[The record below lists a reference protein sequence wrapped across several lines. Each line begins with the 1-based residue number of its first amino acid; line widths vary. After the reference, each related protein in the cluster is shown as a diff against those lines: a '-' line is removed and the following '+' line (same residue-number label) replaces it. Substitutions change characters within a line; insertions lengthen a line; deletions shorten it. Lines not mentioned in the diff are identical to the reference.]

1 MIFDLHAEDMLH
13 VYFNQTFWT
22 FISLSPSLQIRV
34 FEYVWVLRCCRILL
48 SKLYQVPP
56 RQSHRKTISLE
67 GQEQR
72 CITEEHFN
80 LRIRENIIMYRLLL
94 FRSFS
99 SEQSNSERCTR
110 NAQFVWL
117 QAVQMWAILK
127 VICKCYYIWRR
138 KITIK
143 TVQVMINAEFIQT

>member
-22 FISLSPSLQIRV
+22 FTSLSPSLKIRV

-48 SKLYQVPP
+48 SKLYHVPP
-56 RQSHRKTISLE
+56 RQSHRKTLSLE

-80 LRIRENIIMYRLLL
+80 LRIRENVIMYSLLL
-94 FRSFS
+94 FRSFC
-99 SEQSNSERCTR
+99 SEQSNSERCVR
-110 NAQFVWL
+110 NMHSSCDCRQF
-117 QAVQMWAILK
+117 
-127 VICKCYYIWRR
+127 RR
-138 KITIK
+138 ELYWKWYVSVTISDVERLPSK
-143 TVQVMINAEFIQT
+143 LYRKW